1 MPKNIIITGANGA
14 LGTAV
19 VKKFLAGGYQVIAID
34 RSGKAP
40 DYAKEN
46 KLYSAHKVNLDNEQ
60 EVNKFAEQAIQ
71 QFGKIDGVLM
81 LAGGFAMGDIGATDG
96 NALKKMLTINFE
108 TAYYL
113 VRPLFQHMLQNGYG
127 RLVFIGSRPALNA
140 AEGKSKLGYALSKS
154 LLFKLA
160 ELLNA
165 EAKGK
170 NVVASIIA
178 PSTIDTAENR
188 ESMPDAK
195 FDNWVKAEQIADMLD
210 FICSEKGLPLRE
222 PVFKMYN
229 NA

>member
-19 VKKFLAGGYQVIAID
+19 VKKFLAGGYQVLAID
-34 RSGKAP
+34 RSGKVP

-60 EVNKFAEQAIQ
+60 EVNNFALQAIQ

-81 LAGGFAMGDIGATDG
+81 LAGGFAMGDINATDG
-96 NALKKMLTINFE
+96 IALKKMLTLNFE

-113 VRPLFQHMLQNGYG
+113 ARPLFQHMLQNGYG

-140 AEGKSKLGYALSKS
+140 AEGKSKLGYTLSKS

-170 NVVASIIA
+170 NVVASVIA
-178 PSTIDTAENR
+178 PSTIDTPDNR
-188 ESMPDAK
+188 KSMPDAK
-195 FDNWVKAEQIADMLD
+195 FDNWVKAEEIADLLEM
-210 FICSEKGLPLRE
+210 ICSEKGLSLRE
-222 PVFKMYN
+222 PIFKMYN